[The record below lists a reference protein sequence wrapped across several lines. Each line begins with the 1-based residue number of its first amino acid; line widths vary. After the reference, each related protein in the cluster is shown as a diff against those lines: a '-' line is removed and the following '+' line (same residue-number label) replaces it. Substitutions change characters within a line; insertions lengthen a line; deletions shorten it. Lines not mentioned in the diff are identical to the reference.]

1 MELGIRIMLRN
12 LKKLKELIKKKFD
25 PLEREFEKVYPIINT
40 VEGFLKSPKQE
51 RWFFRTSKTA
61 VENAVIVE
69 IGSFKGRST
78 VSFGYGCFGTQKH
91 IYAIDLFEGDGK
103 DYGQGEFQKIFQ
115 SNVDRCGL
123 TKYVTPIKKHSL
135 EVAKT
140 WDKPIDI
147 LFIDG
152 SHEYKD
158 VKADFEAF
166 YPHVKKN
173 GIIAFHDIKGKW
185 DGVIRFWVEV
195 QAAGHLWETGQVSS
209 LGFGKKK

>member
-1 MELGIRIMLRN
+1 MDLVSKIWRIKNAFKQR
-12 LKKLKELIKKKFD
+12 FD
-25 PLEREFEKVYPIINT
+25 KQEQDFAAVYPFIDK
-40 VEGFLKSPKQE
+40 VEGFLKSPHQE
-51 RWFFRTSKTA
+51 KWFYKSARQA
-61 VENAVIVE
+61 PDHAVIVE

-78 VSFGYGCFGTQKH
+78 VSFGYGCVGTEKH

-115 SNVDRCGL
+115 ANVDQCGL
-123 TKYVTPIKKHSL
+123 TQYVTSIKMHSM

-140 WDKPIDI
+140 WDKEIDI

-152 SHEYKD
+152 SHEYED
-158 VKADFEAF
+158 VKADFHAF

-185 DGVIRFWVEV
+185 DGVIQFWAEV
-195 QAAGHLWETGQVSS
+195 KKANYLTEVGQVNS
-209 LGFGKKK
+209 LGFGRKV

>member
-1 MELGIRIMLRN
+1 MDL
-12 LKKLKELIKKKFD
+12 LKKIWRFKNAIQQRLD
-25 PLEREFEKVYPIINT
+25 QDEKDFSAVYPSIDK
-40 VEGFLKSPKQE
+40 VEGFLKSPHQE
-51 RWFFRTSKTA
+51 KWFYKSARQA
-61 VENAVIVE
+61 PDRAVIVE

-78 VSFGYGCFGTQKH
+78 VSFGYGCEGTEKH

-123 TKYVTPIKKHSL
+123 TQYVTAIKKHSL
-135 EVAKT
+135 EVAKA

-152 SHEYKD
+152 SHEYED
-158 VKADFEAF
+158 VKADFDAF
-166 YPHVKKN
+166 YPFVKKN

-185 DGVIRFWVEV
+185 DGVIRFWAEV
-195 QAAGHLWETGQVSS
+195 QKANYLTEVGQVSS
-209 LGFGKKK
+209 LGFGRKL

>member
-1 MELGIRIMLRN
+1 MMLRK
-12 LKKLKELIKKKFD
+12 LKKIRENIFKQVD
-25 PLEREFEKVYPIINT
+25 PIDEEFELVYPMINT

-51 RWFFRTSKTA
+51 RWFFGAAKTA
-61 VENAVIVE
+61 PKNAVIVE

-78 VSFGYGCFGTQKH
+78 VSFGFGCVGTQKY
-91 IYAIDLFEGDGK
+91 IYAIDLFEGDGA
-103 DYGQGEFQKIFQ
+103 DYGQGDFQNIFQ
-115 SNVDRCGL
+115 ANVSRCGL
-123 TKYVTPIKKHSL
+123 VNYVTPIKKHSL
-135 EVAKT
+135 EVAAS

-152 SHEYKD
+152 SHEYND

-185 DGVIRFWVEV
+185 EGVIKYWGEV
-195 QAAGHLWETGQVSS
+195 QAAGYLKEIGQVSS